1 MPFLNT
7 LQCLFSLLVTAEGGK
22 AHITLTRGSETDTRG
37 ADDIGSVEQLLEE
50 RPGWCRGH
58 RAVRAWS
65 IGGAHPDVG
74 GMLAAI
80 TLEAES
86 S

>member
-7 LQCLFSLLVTAEGGK
+7 LQCLFSLLVTAEGGE
-22 AHITLTRGSETDTRG
+22 ADVALAGGAEADAWS
-37 ADDIGSVEQLLEE
+37 ADDVGAVEQLLEE
-50 RPGWCRGH
+50 CPGWCRGH

>member
-7 LQCLFSLLVTAEGGK
+7 LQCLFGLLVTGKGGK
-22 AHITLTRGSETDTRG
+22 AHITLARGSETDTWS
-37 ADDIGSVEQLLEE
+37 ADDVGAVEQLLEE
-50 RPGWCRGH
+50 CPGWCRSH